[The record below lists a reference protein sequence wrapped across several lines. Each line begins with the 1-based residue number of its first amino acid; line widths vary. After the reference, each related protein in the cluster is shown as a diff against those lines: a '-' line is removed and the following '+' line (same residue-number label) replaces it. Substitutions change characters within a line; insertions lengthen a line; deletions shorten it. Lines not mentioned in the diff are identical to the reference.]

1 MTVSQRIDHWLGKG
15 ASRKLVVW
23 LSSTALLVADKV
35 NGDQW
40 VAISLAYVGLQG
52 AADIASKWKHGK

>member
-1 MTVSQRIDHWLGKG
+1 MSVSERIDNWLGKW

-40 VAISLAYVGLQG
+40 VAISLAYIGLQG

>member
-1 MTVSQRIDHWLGKG
+1 MTVSQKIDTWLGKW
-15 ASRKLVVW
+15 ASCKLVVW

>member
-1 MTVSQRIDHWLGKG
+1 MSVSQKIETWLGKW

>member
-1 MTVSQRIDHWLGKG
+1 MTVSQRIDHWLGKW

-40 VAISLAYVGLQG
+40 VAISLAYIGLQG
-52 AADIASKWKHGK
+52 ASDIASKWRHGK

>member
-1 MTVSQRIDHWLGKG
+1 MSVSQKIDAWLGKW

-40 VAISLAYVGLQG
+40 VAISLAYIGLQG

>member
-1 MTVSQRIDHWLGKG
+1 MTVSQKIDTWLGKW

>member
-1 MTVSQRIDHWLGKG
+1 MTVSQKIDTWLGKW

-40 VAISLAYVGLQG
+40 VAISLAYIGLQG

>member
-1 MTVSQRIDHWLGKG
+1 MSVSQKIDTWLGKW

>member
-1 MTVSQRIDHWLGKG
+1 MTVSQRIDHWLGKW
-15 ASRKLVVW
+15 ASRKLVVL

-40 VAISLAYVGLQG
+40 VAISLAYIGLQG
-52 AADIASKWKHGK
+52 ASDIASKWKHGK